1 MGFFDFITKN
11 KKQKQYMGFADVLN
25 GNTPIYNQF
34 GDNIYKSDVVQQAIS
49 CIVTEMK
56 KLTPKH
62 IREKDGKVEEVTN
75 RELNALLEIPNDLM
89 ICSDF
94 IERIIWKYE
103 TDYNVF
109 IYPTYITY
117 KDKNG
122 KKIKKYTGLYP
133 LNPIQ
138 VDWLEDDKSGII
150 YVKLVFENGSDITLP
165 YSELI
170 HLRKN
175 FSVND
180 YMGGNKNGQPDNA
193 ALLQTLEI
201 NNALL
206 DSVEKS
212 VNTPI
217 NGVITYTTLLSKEK
231 AKEAKENFEK
241 QLREGKSAIL
251 ALDVGATYTSINGEI
266 KSVDAATLKF
276 IDEKILRNYG
286 VSLPILTGEYSKEQY
301 EAFYQKTLE
310 PLIIQLGQA
319 FTKTLFTAQ
328 ERSYGNKIVFYPE
341 ELVFMTN
348 DQKLELVKEAGGR
361 GAFTNNQILKI
372 FGLPPYEGG
381 DVRYM
386 SLNYIDVSIANQY
399 QLNNNKGGA
408 KDEQQ

>member
-34 GDNIYKSDVVQQAIS
+34 GDNIYASDVVQQAIS
-49 CIVTEMK
+49 CIVTEMR

-62 IREKDGKVEEVTN
+62 IREKDGKVEEVKN

-94 IERIIWKYE
+94 IEKIIWKYE
-103 TDYNVF
+103 IDYNVF
-109 IYPTYITY
+109 IYPTYIKY
-117 KDKNG
+117 KDKN
-122 KKIKKYTGLYP
+122 KKEIKKYTGLYP

-138 VDWLEDDKSGII
+138 VDWLQDEEGII
-150 YVKLVFENGSDITLP
+150 YLRLTFENGYTSDPIP
-165 YSELI
+165 YSEFI

-212 VNTPI
+212 VNTPVH
-217 NGVITYTTLLSKEK
+217 GVITYETLLSKDK
-231 AKEAKENFEK
+231 AQEAKEKFEQ

-251 ALDVGATYTSINGEI
+251 ALDIGAKYTPINGEI
-266 KSVDAATLKF
+266 KSVDATTLKF

-286 VSLPILTGEYSKEQY
+286 VSLPILTGDYSKDQY

-399 QLNNNKGGA
+399 QLDNNKGGA
-408 KDEQQ
+408 KDEQL

>member
-75 RELNALLEIPNDLM
+75 RELNALLEIPNELM

-122 KKIKKYTGLYP
+122 KEIKKYTGLYP

-138 VDWLEDDKSGII
+138 VDWLEDDASGIV
-150 YVKLVFENGSDITLP
+150 YVKLGFENGNEITLP

-201 NNALL
+201 NNSLL

-212 VNTPI
+212 VKTPI
-217 NGVITYTTLLSKEK
+217 NGVITFETLLSKEAAK
-231 AKEAKENFEK
+231 GAKEKFEK
-241 QLREGKSAIL
+241 QLQEGTSAIL
-251 ALDVGATYTSINGEI
+251 ALDVGAKYTPINGEI
-266 KSVDAATLKF
+266 KSVDATTLKF

-286 VSLPILTGEYSKEQY
+286 VSLPILIGDYSKEQY

-399 QLNNNKGGA
+399 QLDNNKGGA